1 MKTEM
6 NFDVKVNDRK
16 AIRKMQRLVLI
27 LERLATMLDDY
38 KHIQIEISVV
48 PRKKKWWQLW

>member
-27 LERLATMLDDY
+27 LERLATMLDEY
-38 KHIQIEISVV
+38 KHIQIEVSIL
-48 PRKKKWWQLW
+48 PRKKRWWQLW